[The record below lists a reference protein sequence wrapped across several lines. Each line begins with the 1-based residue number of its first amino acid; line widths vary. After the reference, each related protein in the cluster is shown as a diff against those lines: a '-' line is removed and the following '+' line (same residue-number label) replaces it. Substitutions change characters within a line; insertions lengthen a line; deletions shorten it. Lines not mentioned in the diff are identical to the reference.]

1 MATSLL
7 HMALG
12 NKHHPERKSSE
23 MLFEEITV
31 IKGVRGIC
39 PRFLKSIQERL
50 DFIILSKDSITMI
63 HIFKIIVTLCQVVQF
78 VWHFNLCR
86 VNIY

>member
-1 MATSLL
+1 M
-7 HMALG
+7 
-12 NKHHPERKSSE
+12 KHHPERKSSE

-63 HIFKIIVTLCQVVQF
+63 HIFKIIITLFQVVQF
-78 VWHFNLCR
+78 VWYFNLF
-86 VNIY
+86 